1 MSGITGR
8 VVKMAFAKCG
18 TNSWN
23 VAASVTK
30 GAYFASDAGIRTAPA
45 IIEDRAFGNEFIGTT
60 ETGNFAPVEATLEAQ
75 ARYDDHMYIWDALA
89 MGSPAT
95 VTLSN
100 SAAGAVPSFQHV
112 MDLAPS
118 TDGLCLTLATDKQQY
133 VEEVTSAKV
142 IGWTEKV
149 GDNGV
154 MTVGYKI
161 VGTNAS
167 VTSSININST
177 VAGAA
182 FPALGNRIAM
192 KQGVLRM
199 NLQSA
204 GSLGSTDALRNVTE
218 YEFDW
223 MRDQDKSPVFGSDVI
238 DEPADND
245 FPAFELKLTFDR
257 MNTVTANSLRAAFP
271 VSTVFKGDLTYT
283 GALINSVDAYKKLYQ
298 WPHLQV
304 VAFDAPAN
312 GAQQIKPVVTFHAY
326 KPASAPTGMSG
337 VTKPFRLTRI
347 MTTSVVAF

>member
-8 VVKMAFAKCG
+8 VVNMAFAKYA

-30 GAYFASDAGIRTAPA
+30 VAYFASDAGIRTAPA
-45 IIEDRAFGNEFIGTT
+45 IIEDRAFGQQFLGTT
-60 ETGNFAPVEATLEAQ
+60 ETGNFAPVDTTLEAQ

-89 MGSPAT
+89 MGSPAAVVIAT
-95 VTLSN
+95 
-100 SAAGAVPSFQHV
+100 SAAGQVTSWRHV

-118 TDGLCLTLATDKQQY
+118 TDGLGLTLATDKVQY

-142 IGWTEKV
+142 TGWIEKV

-161 VGTNAS
+161 VGSDAK
-167 VTSSININST
+167 VTSSVNINST
-177 VAGAA
+177 VAGAS
-182 FPALGNRIAM
+182 FPALGNRVAM
-192 KQGVLRM
+192 KQGTIRM

-204 GSLGSTDALRNVTE
+204 GALGASDTLRNVSGF
-218 YEFDW
+218 EFDW
-223 MRDQDKSPVFGSDVI
+223 NREQDKSNVFGLAVI
-238 DEPADND
+238 DEPADNE
-245 FPAFELKLTFDR
+245 FPAFQLKFTFDR

-271 VSTVFKGDLTYT
+271 ISTVFKADLTYL
-283 GALINSVDAYKKLYQ
+283 GQNINSTDAYTKLYQ

-304 VAFDAPAN
+304 VSFETPAS
-312 GAQQIKPVVTFHAY
+312 GAQQLKPEVMFKGY

-337 VTKPFRLTRI
+337 VTLPFRLTRV
-347 MTTSVVAF
+347 MTNSIVAF